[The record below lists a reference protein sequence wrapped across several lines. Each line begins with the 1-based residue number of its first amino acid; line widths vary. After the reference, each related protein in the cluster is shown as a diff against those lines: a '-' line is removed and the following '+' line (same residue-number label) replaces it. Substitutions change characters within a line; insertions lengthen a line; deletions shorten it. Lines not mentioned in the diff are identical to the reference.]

1 MQIGRVWLLFL
12 FVCLSFS
19 CLIVSVCILNTK
31 LKRSGERGHHWL
43 IPHCSEIQV
52 FPHLGCWTWV
62 SHILLFCWDMFP
74 TVLLCRIPDH
84 FGLYFEMSCSGW
96 PWSHSILAELLTQAI
111 CYRPVLQMEFV
122 QWICT
127 GMIQMEF
134 SKFCLKPQVVEKKM
148 NGVWAWCNY
157 LEAGKRSE

>member
-1 MQIGRVWLLFL
+1 MISHHVQIGRVWLLFL

-19 CLIVSVCILNTK
+19 CLIASVCILNTI
-31 LKRSGERGHHWL
+31 LKRSGDRGHHCL
-43 IPHCSEIQV
+43 IPYFSEIQV
-52 FPHLGCWTWV
+52 FLHLGCWTWV
-62 SHILLFCWDMFP
+62 SHILLFCWDTFP

-84 FGLYFEMSCSGW
+84 FWLYFEMSCSGW

-111 CYRPVLQMEFV
+111 SYRPVLP
-122 QWICT
+122 

-134 SKFCLKPQVVEKKM
+134 SKFCLKPQVVEKKR